1 MKKKTRNSEFF
12 EVNIRG
18 TLSADIFYYIK
29 DSYVFLKDFVEM
41 MDLCYLESLIKKDKF
56 QKKFLDFLKI

>member
-56 QKKFLDFLKI
+56 QNKFLDFLKI